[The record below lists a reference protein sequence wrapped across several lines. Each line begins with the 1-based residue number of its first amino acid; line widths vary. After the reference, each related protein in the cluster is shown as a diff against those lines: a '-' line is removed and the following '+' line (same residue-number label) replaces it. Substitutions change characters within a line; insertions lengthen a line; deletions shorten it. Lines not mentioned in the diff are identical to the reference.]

1 MLNHLN
7 ASGRLAEM
15 RQQAFLAEADRN
27 RLGDLARP
35 RAGRTHSL
43 AGLATLV
50 LALIARLALTWRRT
64 RASQPAA
71 TTEDVPVGLAA
82 ARKP

>member
-1 MLNHLN
+1 MLNHPN

-15 RQQAFLAEADRN
+15 RQEAFLAEANRN

-43 AGLATLV
+43 AGLAA
-50 LALIARLALTWRRT
+50 LALAQIARLSRTWRRR
-64 RASQPAA
+64 RASQPAVPA
-71 TTEDVPVGLAA
+71 EDVPVGLATV
-82 ARKP
+82 RKP